1 MLKSESRGSDTESS
15 KTLQGISGRRS
26 IVIWL
31 KGERNR
37 KRKKDIDIAVT
48 GVKDF
53 DGLTEKVE
61 ELPTLYSV
69 DLINLDTCRN
79 ELLLEDIRQYGR
91 KIFHYI

>member
-1 MLKSESRGSDTESS
+1 MRVEEVIQKVAKLCREFQAEEVLLYGSRAKGTARE
-15 KTLQGISGRRS
+15 RS
-26 IVIWL
+26 
-31 KGERNR
+31 
-37 KRKKDIDIAVT
+37 DIDIAVI

-69 DLINLDTCRN
+69 DLVNLDTCRN